1 MKNFLIYTSIILLF
15 FSCQND
21 RQKSIQKINLLQ
33 KKLVDNDLKTNKD
46 VAKKISFE
54 MEDYILNYKNDS
66 LNANYILL
74 LADLNT
80 NVFNLPIKGFYYYEK
95 FFNEYPLHK
104 KAPLSLFYQAYVL
117 ENYLKKNKESKLLYE
132 KFLVLYPDH
141 ELANTVRF
149 SIKNLGIPLE
159 DLVKEFENIN

>member
-1 MKNFLIYTSIILLF
+1 M
-15 FSCQND
+15 
-21 RQKSIQKINLLQ
+21 
-33 KKLVDNDLKTNKD
+33 
-46 VAKKISFE
+46 
-54 MEDYILNYKNDS
+54 
-66 LNANYILL
+66 
-74 LADLNT
+74 
-80 NVFNLPIKGFYYYEK
+80 
-95 FFNEYPLHK
+95 
-104 KAPLSLFYQAYVL
+104 SLFYQAYVL